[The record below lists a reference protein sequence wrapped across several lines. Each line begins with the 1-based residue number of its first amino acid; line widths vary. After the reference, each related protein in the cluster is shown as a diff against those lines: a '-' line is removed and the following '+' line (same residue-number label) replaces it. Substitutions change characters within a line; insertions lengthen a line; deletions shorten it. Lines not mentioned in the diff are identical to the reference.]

1 MQPDYEHW
9 FEVLIGSLIAL
20 GAWLFRLGQK
30 YQKHESTLKSIGGEM
45 EKLEGDIEKEV
56 VKRSARDADLFAR
69 LENLKVEQT
78 RQGVEIVG
86 IGKDCAEI
94 KQDFKIF
101 LADVLPGGR
110 RRGDP
115 PGGQQQ

>member
-1 MQPDYEHW
+1 MQLDYEHW
-9 FEVLIGSLIAL
+9 FEVLIGGLIAL

-30 YQKHESTLKSIGGEM
+30 YQKHESTLKLIKGEM
-45 EKLEGDIEKEV
+45 GKLESDIEKEV
-56 VKRSARDADLFAR
+56 AKRSARDADLFSR
-69 LENLKVEQT
+69 LENLKVEQAK
-78 RQGVEIVG
+78 QGERMVG
-86 IGKDCAEI
+86 IGEDCAEI

-115 PGGQQQ
+115 PAAS

>member
-1 MQPDYEHW
+1 MQPDWQHW
-9 FEVLIGSLIAL
+9 IEVLGAALVGL

-30 YQKHESTLKSIGGEM
+30 YQKHEGALKSISAEM
-45 EKLEGDIEKEV
+45 QKLESDIEKEV
-56 VKRSARDADLFAR
+56 AKRGARDAEMFMR
-69 LENLKVEQT
+69 LENLKVEQAK
-78 RQGVEIVG
+78 QGVEIVG
-86 IGKDCAEI
+86 ISEDCAEI

-115 PGGQQQ
+115 PGGQQ